1 MTFVIDQNRKVVEVV
16 KSEIRMNVHADR
28 ALDALKQLQTAD
40 PRSGRPDVR
49 SPSVVLFDHDD
60 VFLDDLELAVVV
72 GDRDHLVD
80 DDGAVGCLDR
90 DGLVGGEH
98 VAVFVDQC
106 LQVVDD
112 DRAVLADR
120 GGDHLDLFDATGF
133 FGNRRAL
140 LLLVQ
145 VMGSP

>member
-1 MTFVIDQNRKVVEVV
+1 MTFVIDQNRKVVEVI

-28 ALDALKQLQTAD
+28 ALDALKKLQAPPGVT
-40 PRSGRPDVR
+40 PDVR
-49 SPSVVLFDHDD
+49 PSRRVRLVVLFDHDD
-60 VFLDDLELAVVV
+60 VFLDDLELAVLV
-72 GDRDHLVD
+72 GNGDHLVD
-80 DDGAVGCLDR
+80 DDGAVGRLDR

-133 FGNRRAL
+133 FGIVVGHGCSSFR
-140 LLLVQ
+140 
-145 VMGSP
+145 